1 MYASQLLQI
10 VQSQCFSTMCRNEV
24 TLLLKEVKETLQESK
39 KQCTLNEE
47 DLSTIVT
54 GHMVLEVHVEHK
66 TNVGIVSRNR
76 PISSTRVY

>member
-54 GHMVLEVHVEHK
+54 GHMVLELLLMKRHK
-66 TNVGIVSRNR
+66 PTVLMSLREER
-76 PISSTRVY
+76 